1 MDSLFIE
8 RTNITPKVDFKNTG
22 VFVLE
27 GKSCPVNVNTFYNPI
42 FQWIDSM
49 EIENVS
55 FDINLEY
62 INSASVKKIFE
73 LLRHLDSNRNIKN
86 IIIYWYYEEGDDDT
100 LETGQ
105 ILEEI
110 LTRLEF
116 KYCEYKEA
124 A

>member
-8 RTNITPKVDFKNTG
+8 RTNVTPEIDFKFTG
-22 VFVLE
+22 AFVLE

-49 EIENVS
+49 KIKNVN

-73 LLRHLDSNRNIKN
+73 LLKHIDSNSNIERIMIN
-86 IIIYWYYEEGDDDT
+86 WYYEEGDDDT

-105 ILEEI
+105 ILEEL
-110 LTRLEF
+110 LTRMEF
-116 KYCEYKEA
+116 KYCKYSEA
-124 A
+124 P

>member
-8 RTNITPKVDFKNTG
+8 STKITPKVDFKNTG

-42 FQWIDSM
+42 FQWIDDVS
-49 EIENVS
+49 IEEVN

-73 LLRHLDSNRNIKN
+73 LLRHLDSNKNIKN
-86 IIIYWYYEEGDDDT
+86 IKIFWYYEEGDDDL

-105 ILEEI
+105 VLEEL

-116 KYCEYKEA
+116 KYCEYTEA
-124 A
+124 P